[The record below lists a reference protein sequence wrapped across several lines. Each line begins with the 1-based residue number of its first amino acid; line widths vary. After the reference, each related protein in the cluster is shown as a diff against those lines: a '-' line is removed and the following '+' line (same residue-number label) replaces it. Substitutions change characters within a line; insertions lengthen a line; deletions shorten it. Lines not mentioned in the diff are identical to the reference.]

1 MTLRFSMIDVN
12 KSLRISRTK
21 GAEEKLK
28 FVNELKIITA
38 PEEIYNLWSEVISR
52 AAHGEL
58 YNPDTGSKFNEK
70 ENWKQESCLLSC
82 EYFKWLGNL
91 SLQDLER
98 LAMHLLN
105 QSGEKRKF
113 PYPKVTIKAISS
125 VLESCYSTKEW
136 VERRKRKQLVKRE
149 LNNVDPT
156 LDLINA
162 DGELIHAKWK
172 AFKRARNITSASMNV
187 LLERPG
193 ETYFAE
199 AKQLKSK
206 NKTCVQISPAA
217 AEFFKVF
224 LNHKKG
230 FELPYAHTEYRTYDV
245 KSNSFSK
252 WKQGAWAPGCVA
264 KIGLAVVDLRE
275 LPGIEDALPD
285 EKSTP
290 YFYSV
295 MAAFEKRATPLF
307 AEVKRWLFISGSES
321 HRLEMMEFVNSH
333 EAFKLLHVDF
343 ADYHPAKFE
352 RLGDLSAGRATRKVI
367 LTFLQDVD
375 CRDHVEIRPDF
386 FPLES
391 PVYTK
396 PHGYNKLE
404 YRVYNT
410 ELRIEFYLSLVRKF
424 CRLEGALLSIF
435 EGGKITCA
443 AVISH
448 ESARVD
454 LIWSCHAR
462 LSLM

>member
-1 MTLRFSMIDVN
+1 MTSRFSMIDVN

-28 FVNELKIITA
+28 LVNELKIITA

-70 ENWKQESCLLSC
+70 ENWKQESCMLSH
-82 EYFKWLGNL
+82 EYFKWLDNL

-136 VERRKRKQLVKRE
+136 VERRKRKQLVKRK
-149 LNNVDPT
+149 LNNIDPT
-156 LDLINA
+156 LGLINA
-162 DGELIHAKWK
+162 DGELIHTKWK

-199 AKQLKSK
+199 AKQLKST
-206 NKTCVQISPAA
+206 NKTCAQISPAA

-230 FELPYAHTEYRTYDV
+230 FEVPYAHTEYRTYDM

-252 WKQGAWAPGCVA
+252 
-264 KIGLAVVDLRE
+264 
-275 LPGIEDALPD
+275 
-285 EKSTP
+285 
-290 YFYSV
+290 
-295 MAAFEKRATPLF
+295 
-307 AEVKRWLFISGSES
+307 
-321 HRLEMMEFVNSH
+321 
-333 EAFKLLHVDF
+333 
-343 ADYHPAKFE
+343 
-352 RLGDLSAGRATRKVI
+352 
-367 LTFLQDVD
+367 
-375 CRDHVEIRPDF
+375 
-386 FPLES
+386 
-391 PVYTK
+391 
-396 PHGYNKLE
+396 
-404 YRVYNT
+404 
-410 ELRIEFYLSLVRKF
+410 
-424 CRLEGALLSIF
+424 
-435 EGGKITCA
+435 
-443 AVISH
+443 
-448 ESARVD
+448 
-454 LIWSCHAR
+454 
-462 LSLM
+462 